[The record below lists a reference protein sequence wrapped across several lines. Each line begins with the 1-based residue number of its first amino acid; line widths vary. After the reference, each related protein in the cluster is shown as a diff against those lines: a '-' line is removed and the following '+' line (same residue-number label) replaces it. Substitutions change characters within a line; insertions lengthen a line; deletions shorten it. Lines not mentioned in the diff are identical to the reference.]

1 MQTLT
6 MDKKLSVLFDRYKDR
21 DFAANAYKE
30 VEEIRRD
37 ALVKGTS
44 ITVAAFV
51 ANEAIRL
58 TMRTRKYSLNDN
70 SIIALFKLK
79 I

>member
-21 DFAANAYKE
+21 DFAANALKE
-30 VEEIRRD
+30 VEDIRRK
-37 ALVKGTS
+37 ALLVGGT
-44 ITVAAFV
+44 ITLGAFV

-58 TMRTRKYSLNDN
+58 TMRTRNIYSFN
-70 SIIALFKLK
+70 
-79 I
+79 

>member
-30 VEEIRRD
+30 VEEIRRK
-37 ALVKGTS
+37 A
-44 ITVAAFV
+44 
-51 ANEAIRL
+51 
-58 TMRTRKYSLNDN
+58 SL
-70 SIIALFKLK
+70 
-79 I
+79 